1 MALGALRTRPALA
14 KAKGLVPRRLGAD
27 SGPGSKQQLEKV
39 RPRAPNPPPP
49 LTLPRPRPAGSPAG
63 ERARPLLQLLL
74 LALTVGLRGPPP
86 LAERAQ
92 VLGALD
98 LTLLGIGGIVGA
110 GLFVLTG
117 VVAHNDAGP
126 AVMVSYAVAALV
138 ALVCALCYTEFAV
151 DMPVTGGAY
160 NYIVHTFGELLAWLV
175 AWNLLLEYTL
185 SVSAVARGFTSYFAT
200 AVGLRP
206 DDLRV
211 PVGPVRLDFPAL
223 GSIGL
228 LCALLAY
235 GTRESAR
242 FNSAV
247 TGMNLVV
254 ICFIMGVGFPLGFKA
269 STLTP
274 FAPMKARGVFGGAS
288 RVFFSFVGFDTLATA
303 AEEVKNPAFDL
314 PVGILGSIGICA
326 VLYAAMSLV
335 ICGMV
340 PYQDMDMDAPFSQ
353 AFVAVGQGWA
363 AQVVSVGAVTGI
375 VTSMM
380 VSLIGATRIYVVLG
394 RERLCTP
401 WFAAVHAGRN
411 TPVNAVVAAGLTS
424 GALAFVVDIEA
435 LADLVSIGTL
445 FVAVVVAGGILMRR
459 YTMPDQARRGPI
471 HWRLL
476 ALVAASL
483 GFSTTGGAA
492 GHDGPV
498 PWGVPLAFFLAIA
511 AVTASF
517 AALPKVGPVP
527 KFAVPLTPYVPCLA
541 IWAGLHLICSLG
553 WKAYVRF
560 VVWVV
565 LGVFLY
571 VTYGVVHTAGSGAEA
586 VAGAGGMQ
594 MGEVVARRDSNFEG
608 TSLLEAG
615 EEKSD
620 LQEVGLEVVGEEE
633 EAAEGEGEAEGPGRG
648 GDGAGR

>member
-1 MALGALRTRPALA
+1 M
-14 KAKGLVPRRLGAD
+14 
-27 SGPGSKQQLEKV
+27 
-39 RPRAPNPPPP
+39 
-49 LTLPRPRPAGSPAG
+49 
-63 ERARPLLQLLL
+63 
-74 LALTVGLRGPPP
+74 
-86 LAERAQ
+86 
-92 VLGALD
+92 LGALD
-98 LTLLGIGGIVGA
+98 LTMLGIGGIIGA
-110 GLFVLTG
+110 GVFVLTG

-126 AVMVSYAVAALV
+126 AVVLSYAVAALV
-138 ALVCALCYTEFAV
+138 ALGCALCYTEFAV

-200 AVGLRP
+200 AVGLHP

-228 LCALLAY
+228 LCCLLAY

-242 FNSAV
+242 FNTAV
-247 TGMNLVV
+247 TGMNLAV

-269 STLTP
+269 SNLTP
-274 FAPMKARGVFGGAS
+274 FAPMGARGVFGGAS
-288 RVFFSFVGFDTLATA
+288 RVFFSFVGFDTLATT
-303 AEEVKNPAFDL
+303 AEEVKNPAVDL
-314 PVGILGSIGICA
+314 PIGILGAIGICA

-340 PYQDMDMDAPFSQ
+340 PYQDMDVDAPFSQ

-363 AQVVSVGAVTGI
+363 AEVVSVGAVTGI

-401 WFAAVHAGRN
+401 WFAAVHARRN
-411 TPVNAVVAAGLTS
+411 TPVNAVVATGLTS

-459 YTMPDQARRGPI
+459 YTMPEQARRAPV

-483 GFSTTGGAA
+483 GFSTAA
-492 GHDGPV
+492 GAVGPDGRTPV
-498 PWGVPLAFFLAIA
+498 HWGVPLAFFLAIA

-565 LGVFLY
+565 LGLFFY
-571 VTYGVVHTAGSGAEA
+571 VTYGVVHTAGSGAEV
-586 VAGAGGMQ
+586 VADAGGLQ
-594 MGEVVARRDSNFEG
+594 MGEVTARRDSNFEG

-615 EEKSD
+615 EETSD
-620 LQEVGLEVVGEEE
+620 LQEVDLEVVGEE
-633 EAAEGEGEAEGPGRG
+633 AAAAEGEAEGAGRG
-648 GDGAGR
+648 EVDVGR

>member
-1 MALGALRTRPALA
+1 M
-14 KAKGLVPRRLGAD
+14 
-27 SGPGSKQQLEKV
+27 
-39 RPRAPNPPPP
+39 
-49 LTLPRPRPAGSPAG
+49 
-63 ERARPLLQLLL
+63 
-74 LALTVGLRGPPP
+74 
-86 LAERAQ
+86 
-92 VLGALD
+92 LGALD
-98 LTLLGIGGIVGA
+98 LTMLGIGGIIGA
-110 GLFVLTG
+110 GVFVLTG

-126 AVMVSYAVAALV
+126 AVVLSYAVAALV
-138 ALVCALCYTEFAV
+138 ALGCALCYTEFAV

-228 LCALLAY
+228 LCCLLAY

-242 FNSAV
+242 FNTAV

-269 STLTP
+269 SNLTP
-274 FAPMKARGVFGGAS
+274 FAPMGARGVFGGAS
-288 RVFFSFVGFDTLATA
+288 RVFFSFVGFDTLATT
-303 AEEVKNPAFDL
+303 AEEVKNPAVDL
-314 PVGILGSIGICA
+314 PIGILGAIGICA

-340 PYQDMDMDAPFSQ
+340 PYQDMDVDAPFSQ

-363 AQVVSVGAVTGI
+363 AEVVSVGAVTGI

-401 WFAAVHAGRN
+401 WFAAVHARRN
-411 TPVNAVVAAGLTS
+411 TPVNAVIATGLTS

-459 YTMPDQARRGPI
+459 YTMPEQARRAPV

-483 GFSTTGGAA
+483 GFSTTAGAA
-492 GHDGPV
+492 GPDGRTPV
-498 PWGVPLAFFLAIA
+498 HWGVPLAFFLAIA

-565 LGVFLY
+565 LGLFLY
-571 VTYGVVHTAGSGAEA
+571 VTYGVVHTAGSGAEV
-586 VAGAGGMQ
+586 VADAGGLQ
-594 MGEVVARRDSNFEG
+594 MGEVTARRDSNFEG

-615 EEKSD
+615 EETSD
-620 LQEVGLEVVGEEE
+620 LQEVDLEVVGDE
-633 EAAEGEGEAEGPGRG
+633 EAAAEGVGEAEGAGRG
-648 GDGAGR
+648 AVDVGR